1 MIERFSTI
9 ILDYLLKSEV
19 IKNTQEVKDYYQ
31 YGIEIT
37 VSSLLNVILILL
49 IGLVSGNLIESI
61 IFLLCF
67 IPLRQFTG
75 GYHAKSYFLCNL
87 TFSVSFSIILIVYN
101 LMKEYVTSY
110 FGILIVLVSC
120 IIFFSECPIENKNKP
135 IPAKKKKLH
144 KLLSVVFGAVYGS
157 AAIALISLSHRIGV
171 IIIYTLV
178 LITFLI
184 IIATFQ
190 DLKRKE
196 RKQ

>member
-101 LMKEYVTSY
+101 LTKEYVTSY

-135 IPAKKKKLH
+135 IPAKKKSFTNCSQLFLEQYMAVQLLH
-144 KLLSVVFGAVYGS
+144 LY
-157 AAIALISLSHRIGV
+157 HYRI
-171 IIIYTLV
+171 
-178 LITFLI
+178 
-184 IIATFQ
+184 
-190 DLKRKE
+190 E
-196 RKQ
+196 